1 MRVSCEISLTDSVAK
16 VDLTEVVQSLQQAEQ
31 EIEQELQRISEIS
44 EERKE
49 RVRKLREDLA
59 GVRAEILRCS
69 RERQRALL
77 GRDTQGALGFSAYVR
92 RLLDDV
98 ERLEK
103 QLGGSEKELV
113 RAIERE
119 EVAVGELQV
128 ARGERA
134 KVELNQEVTVE
145 ERIPDEESEPST
157 E

>member
-1 MRVSCEISLTDSVAK
+1 MAK
-16 VDLTEVVQSLQQAEQ
+16 VDLTEVARSLQNAERQ
-31 EIEQELQRISEIS
+31 IEHELQRISEIS

-49 RVRKLREDLA
+49 RVRKLREELA
-59 GVRAEILRCS
+59 GLRAEVLRCS

-77 GRDTQGALGFSAYVR
+77 GRDAQGALGFASYAK

-119 EVAVGELQV
+119 QVAAGELQQ
-128 ARGERA
+128 ARGERVKA
-134 KVELNQEVTVE
+134 ELGQE
-145 ERIPDEESEPST
+145 ERVTSGTVSEEGEPT
-157 E
+157 K